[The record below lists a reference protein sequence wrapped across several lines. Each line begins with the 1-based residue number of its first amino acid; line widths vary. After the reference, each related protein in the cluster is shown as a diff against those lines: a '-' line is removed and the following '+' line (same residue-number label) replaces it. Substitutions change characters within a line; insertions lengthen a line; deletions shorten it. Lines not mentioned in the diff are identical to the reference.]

1 MYPATGRRFFS
12 DLTVI
17 GASLRGP
24 VGYGIGNTEFSWYDS
39 RDDPEGANP
48 FVQNSEMRFLLGYEQ
63 EVAAD
68 LTLGLQYYLNYMLNY
83 HRYRKALPQGAS
95 ARDEARNWI
104 TVDLTKELMAQNQL
118 VLSLFVFYSL
128 SENDCY
134 FRPRVTYDFTD
145 NWKIQIGGNIFA
157 GKQET
162 FFGQFE
168 ENSNVYAAVRYSF

>member
-1 MYPATGRRFFS
+1 MEYLKAPS
-12 DLTVI
+12 D
-17 GASLRGP
+17 
-24 VGYGIGNTEFSWYDS
+24 
-39 RDDPEGANP
+39 
-48 FVQNSEMRFLLGYEQ
+48 
-63 EVAAD
+63 
-68 LTLGLQYYLNYMLNY
+68 
-83 HRYRKALPQGAS
+83 ALKMS
-95 ARDEARNWI
+95 FYRNWI